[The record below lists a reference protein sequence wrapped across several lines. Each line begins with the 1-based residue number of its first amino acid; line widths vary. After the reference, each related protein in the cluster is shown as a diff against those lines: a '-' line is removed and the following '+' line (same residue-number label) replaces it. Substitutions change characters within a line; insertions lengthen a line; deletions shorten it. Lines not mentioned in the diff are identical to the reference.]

1 MKILLFGAS
10 GQLGTELRHALS
22 QWYEVSAYD
31 IHNLNLENTQV
42 VRETMS
48 AEKPGVIVNASA
60 YTAVDLAE
68 KESEK
73 AFTINRDIPALI
85 AEEAAKLDAFLI
97 HYSTDY
103 VFDGMKA
110 RPYLEGDTPNPLG
123 TYGKSK
129 LSGEAAIRSGAAK
142 YLILRTSWVYSM
154 NRNSFVTKVLEWARK
169 QEVMSVVSDQVSN
182 PTWARTLADVTA
194 QLLAKGVDCLTEHSG
209 LYHVA
214 GVGHASRL
222 EWARKIVEL
231 DPNKQEQKVRE
242 IVPALTSDFPT
253 PAQRPLFSAL
263 DCSLFQSTFDITLTR
278 WEDALQRAMTE

>member
-1 MKILLFGAS
+1 
-10 GQLGTELRHALS
+10 
-22 QWYEVSAYD
+22 
-31 IHNLNLENTQV
+31 
-42 VRETMS
+42 
-48 AEKPGVIVNASA
+48 
-60 YTAVDLAE
+60 
-68 KESEK
+68 
-73 AFTINRDIPALI
+73 
-85 AEEAAKLDAFLI
+85 
-97 HYSTDY
+97 
-103 VFDGMKA
+103 
-110 RPYLEGDTPNPLG
+110 
-123 TYGKSK
+123 
-129 LSGEAAIRSGAAK
+129 
-142 YLILRTSWVYSM
+142 
-154 NRNSFVTKVLEWARK
+154 VLEWARK